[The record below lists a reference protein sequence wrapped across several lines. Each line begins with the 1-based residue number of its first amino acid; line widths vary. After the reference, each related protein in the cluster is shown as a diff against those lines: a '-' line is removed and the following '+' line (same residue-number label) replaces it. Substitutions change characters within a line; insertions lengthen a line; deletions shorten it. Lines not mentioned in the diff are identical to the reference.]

1 MKKKIFQGIAVVVL
15 AAVFF
20 GLYEYSR
27 SPQTALEREV
37 ELTLD
42 SQELEIA
49 VGMENLVPGDIVEIS
64 GEIIAAE
71 SQSVELLGGVV
82 ITRSKLDEASWP
94 KQGSFGN
101 FRAKFDGVEE
111 DEFFGEVLYRF
122 SGGFLVEPLKTKDLD
137 QSNGE
142 E

>member
-1 MKKKIFQGIAVVVL
+1 MKRKIILTISVVVL
-15 AAVFF
+15 AAIFF
-20 GLYEYSR
+20 GLSEYFR
-27 SPQTALEREV
+27 TPQTALEREV
-37 ELTLD
+37 QLTLD
-42 SQELEIA
+42 SQELEMA
-49 VGMENLVPGDIVEIS
+49 VGMENLMPGDIAEIS

-82 ITRSKLDEASWP
+82 ITRSQLDDTPWP

-111 DEFFGEVLYRF
+111 DEFFEELLYRF
-122 SGGFLVEPLKTKDLD
+122 SGGYLVEPLKTKYLD